1 MPRRPN
7 GQQLSRFGKGDAQEA
22 SLTIAGRQDFT
33 YKKLTGLELSG
44 SNFRQSLFIGAIF
57 QRCRFVS
64 VCFDR
69 CDFSGVKFVDCVFE
83 HCTFVPDE
91 IRSCVLN
98 RCAFLDCNFRG
109 SQWIRV
115 QSEECNFDGCDFREA
130 SIRECEFHACNFSN
144 CRLKRSSLTLDDF
157 RNSRFKLVNLGDCTA
172 LFLFFIA
179 CDFDECHINAET
191 LGFTYGLTPANL
203 ESLELVHLGRKQRKP
218 KGTNIIGSLIASYW
232 DRRWYVGACILEL
245 NFDHSTPL
253 VSIRRA
259 TASIDAAARGG
270 VISDWDELRFFLRVL
285 RRVHGEQRLPLLGLW
300 LFVTVLHRISDI
312 SQAELHTAGTPPLGE
327 PVLVDANNLLLTVLD
342 EITPILNLASSS
354 EQVRLS
360 LTLSERPQVPLSEL
374 IPREVFKAFGPNDV
388 ALISARPGSWIEYWQ
403 MGLAALAAIQVSF
416 VAINGVTAQ
425 MLKTVLNIKR
435 LKKEIA
441 PKTSKPKATRKATSG
456 RAKYEVV
463 VQSQILLPIILQTD
477 LRATRA
483 RGENLTPDRLEKLD
497 VTLKN
502 LNALTDEALDGFK
515 AYSAAHIQQAAI
527 RKAPNRKSKRV
538 GRERQPAA

>member
-7 GQQLSRFGKGDAQEA
+7 GQQLSRFGNGDAQET

-83 HCTFVPDE
+83 KCTFVPDE

-98 RCAFLDCNFRG
+98 RCTFRDCNFRG

-115 QSEECNFDGCDFREA
+115 QSEECNFDNCDFREA
-130 SIRECEFHACNFSN
+130 SIRECEFHACSFSG

-157 RNSRFKLVNLGDCTA
+157 RNSQFKLVNLGDCTA
-172 LFLFFIA
+172 LFLFFTE
-179 CDFDECHINAET
+179 CDFTKCHINAET

-218 KGTNIIGSLIASYW
+218 KGTDIIGSLIATYW
-232 DRRWYVGACILEL
+232 DRRWYIGACILEL
-245 NFDHSTPL
+245 NFNYSTPL
-253 VSIRRA
+253 ISIRRA
-259 TASIDAAARGG
+259 IASIDAAARGG

-285 RRVHGEQRLPLLGLW
+285 RRIHGEQRLPLLGLW

-312 SQAELHTAGTPPLGE
+312 SQAELHMANTPSLAE
-327 PVLVDANNLLLTVLD
+327 PVLVDASNLLLAILD
-342 EITPILNLASSS
+342 EIAPILTLASSS

-360 LTLSERPQVPLSEL
+360 LTLSERPQAPLSEL
-374 IPREVFKAFGPNDV
+374 IPGEVFRAFGPSNV
-388 ALISARPGSWIEYWQ
+388 TLVGARPGSWIEYWQ
-403 MGLAALAAIQVSF
+403 MGLAALAAIQISF
-416 VAINGVTAQ
+416 VAVNGVMAQ
-425 MLKTVLNIKR
+425 MLKTVLQMKR

-441 PKTSKPKATRKATSG
+441 PKTSKPRAARKTPSG
-456 RAKYEVV
+456 RAKHEVV
-463 VQSQILLPIILQTD
+463 VQSQILLPIILQTNQIS
-477 LRATRA
+477 TRT
-483 RGENLTPDRLEKLD
+483 RDENLTPERLEKLD
-497 VTLKN
+497 ITLQR
-502 LNALTDEALDGFK
+502 LNALADEALGGFS
-515 AYSAAHIQQAAI
+515 AYSAMHIQHAAI
-527 RKAPNRKSKRV
+527 RKAPGRKSTRV
-538 GRERQPAA
+538 GRERRPGA